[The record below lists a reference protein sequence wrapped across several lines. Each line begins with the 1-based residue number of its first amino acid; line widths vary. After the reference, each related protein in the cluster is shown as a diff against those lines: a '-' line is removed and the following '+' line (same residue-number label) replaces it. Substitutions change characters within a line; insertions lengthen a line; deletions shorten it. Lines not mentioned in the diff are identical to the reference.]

1 MKKNSRIRFNPVTK
15 EIEVEG
21 SELFVKTYFDKLQ
34 TMISGPSQKTAAIE
48 IEKGPKAVKAAPE
61 KKAEKR
67 PKVKKVSPA
76 QKAPKD
82 PKAAKTRPPKKA
94 KKATKKE
101 PRAKRITNIDMVV
114 GLIQGSAEG
123 ISTAEIKEKTGLAE
137 SQIWG
142 IVNRASKE
150 GKIRKAKRGV
160 YCGVVAR

>member
-34 TMISGPSQKTAAIE
+34 AMISGPSQKTAAIE
-48 IEKGPKAVKAAPE
+48 KEPRAVKAAPE
-61 KKAEKR
+61 KKVEKK

-82 PKAAKTRPPKKA
+82 PKAAKTRPPKKV
-94 KKATKKE
+94 TKKE
-101 PRAKRITNIDMVV
+101 PRVKRITNIDRIL